1 MPPRVQKVRQY
12 VDVVQRVDCGGK
24 IYPLAICWPDGR
36 TFYIDTAN
44 SVTDTYLNDFRYNS
58 DIATYIVKVGGK
70 SVKLYLERQ
79 GPQAPMLARWFV
91 LVDAGKPLWKFNLGE
106 EGHIYGSRR

>member
-1 MPPRVQKVRQY
+1 MPPKAQKERQY
-12 VDVVQRVDCGGK
+12 VSVIQRVDSRGE

-44 SVTDTYLNDFRYNS
+44 CATSTYQSEFNHR
-58 DIATYIVKVGGK
+58 DIKTYIVKTGGK
-70 SVKLYLERQ
+70 SVKLYLEHQ
-79 GPQAPMLARWFV
+79 GPSAPVLARWFV

-106 EGHIYGSRR
+106 EGHVYGSRK